1 MTSPV
6 RVVIVG
12 GGFGGLYCAQSFRR
26 APVLVTLVDRRNFHL
41 FQPLLYQVATG
52 GLSPANIAAPLRSVL
67 ERPKNVEVLLGDVC
81 GFDLPGRRVL
91 LTDGSIPFDFLV
103 VAAGSETSYF
113 GHDAWAPLA
122 PGLKTIED
130 ATEIRRRVL
139 LAFESAERETDAEQ
153 IRRWL
158 TFVVV
163 GGGPTGV
170 ELAGALTEIARHTL
184 EDEFR
189 KIDPSQA
196 TVLLLE
202 GSDRL
207 LQAYPPELSEKAR
220 GQLEQL
226 GVQVRTKAIVTDVRP
241 ASVTFRCGEQ
251 TEALETHTVL
261 WAAGVQASPLGKRLA
276 GAAGIETDRQG
287 RVPVQPDLSIP
298 GHPQVFVIGDLALF
312 SHPSGSPPLPGLAPV
327 AMQQG
332 RYVAQLIRR
341 RLDGQ
346 TLPAFHYHDR
356 GTMATIGRA
365 RAVAMIGRLRL
376 AGLLAW
382 LAWLFIHLMYLV
394 EFENRVLVLFQWA
407 WNYFTWNRSARLI
420 TGESPLPPC
429 PPEQAEISDPDRLDS

>member
-1 MTSPV
+1 MTSSQ
-6 RVVIVG
+6 RVVIIG

-26 APVLVTLVDRRNFHL
+26 VPVHVTLVDRRNFHL

-67 ERPKNVEVLLGDVC
+67 QRQKNVNVLMGEVRS
-81 GFDLPGRRVL
+81 FDLPGRRVL
-91 LTDGSIPFDFLV
+91 LVDGSIPFDFLV
-103 VAAGSETSYF
+103 LAAGSETSYF
-113 GHDAWAPLA
+113 GHDAWEPLA

-130 ATEIRRRVL
+130 ATQIRRRVL
-139 LAFESAERETDAEQ
+139 LAFEAAEREVDAEKV
-153 IRRWL
+153 RRWL

-184 EDEFR
+184 KDEFR

-196 TVLLLE
+196 TVVLLE

-207 LQAYPPELSEKAR
+207 LQAYPSELSEKTRA
-220 GQLEQL
+220 QLEQL
-226 GVQVRTKAIVTDVRP
+226 GVQVRVKAIVTEVRP
-241 ASVTFRCGEQ
+241 DGVTFHCGEQ
-251 TEALETHTVL
+251 INSIETHTVL
-261 WAAGVQASPLGKRLA
+261 WAAGVHASPLGKGLA
-276 GAAGIETDRQG
+276 DAAGMATDRQG

-298 GHPQVFVIGDLALF
+298 GYPEVFVIGDLARF
-312 SHPSGSPPLPGLAPV
+312 SYPLESAPLPGLAPV

-332 RYVAQLIRR
+332 RYVARLIRR
-341 RLDGQ
+341 RLKSQ
-346 TLPAFHYHDR
+346 TLPTFHYRDR

-376 AGLLAW
+376 SGLLAW
-382 LAWLFIHLMYLV
+382 LAWLFIHLLYLV

-420 TGESPLPPC
+420 TGESPLPPRV
-429 PPEQAEISDPDRLDS
+429 PEQVEHGRE